1 MTMSSTRKSTA
12 TRKPI
17 MVEEHEA
24 IAPRILEMQK
34 GLDDLSYAL
43 FLSYPLDAPA
53 NRAVRKMRDACYE
66 LRQALQTEC
75 EILDPDQAA
84 YFPSEERKVPA

>member
-1 MTMSSTRKSTA
+1 MKTTRKTI
-12 TRKPI
+12 T
-17 MVEEHEA
+17 VDEHRA
-24 IAPRILEMQK
+24 IAPQIMDMQK

-66 LRQALQTEC
+66 LRQALESEC
-75 EILDPDQAA
+75 AALDVEASLYGLA
-84 YFPSEERKVPA
+84 EKA

>member
-1 MTMSSTRKSTA
+1 MKTTRKTITA
-12 TRKPI
+12 
-17 MVEEHEA
+17 EEHQA
-24 IAPRILEMQK
+24 IAPQIMDMQK

-66 LRQALQTEC
+66 LRQALQDEC
-75 EILDPDQAA
+75 KKLDIGADLYLVKKEPVHA
-84 YFPSEERKVPA
+84 

>member
-1 MTMSSTRKSTA
+1 MKTTRKTITA
-12 TRKPI
+12 
-17 MVEEHEA
+17 EEHRA
-24 IAPRILEMQK
+24 IAPQIMDMQK

-66 LRQALQTEC
+66 LRQALQSEC
-75 EILDPDQAA
+75 AALDAKTSLYELA
-84 YFPSEERKVPA
+84 GKV

>member
-1 MTMSSTRKSTA
+1 MKTTRKTI
-12 TRKPI
+12 T
-17 MVEEHEA
+17 VEEHQA
-24 IAPRILEMQK
+24 IAPQIMDMQK

-66 LRQALQTEC
+66 LRQALQSEC
-75 EILDPDQAA
+75 AALDAEIGIYALVEKA
-84 YFPSEERKVPA
+84 